1 MNKSTL
7 EIYKECSEIEYEKRT
22 DAEKAVVWQHNEIMV
37 LRDKIKELQ
46 KLNVFN
52 VSPTIQVRRF
62 SGEGSDLS
70 LDSDME
76 LYCGWDIDGDK
87 VIDSLDVVKSMI
99 KVSASGDSV
108 YSGDEIHYQLIVNFN
123 NIIDMGC
130 SIA

>member
-1 MNKSTL
+1 MNKSTF
-7 EIYKECSEIEYEKRT
+7 EIYNQCIEIEYEKRT
-22 DAEKAVVWQHNEIMV
+22 DSEKAVVWQHNEIMV
-37 LRDKIKELQ
+37 LQDKIKELQ

-62 SGEGSDLS
+62 SGKGSDLS

-87 VIDSLDVVKSMI
+87 VMDSLDVVKSMI
-99 KVSASGDSV
+99 KVSSSGDNV
-108 YSGDEIHYQLIVNFN
+108 YDGTEIHYQLIVNFN
-123 NIIDMGC
+123 DIIDMGC

>member
-1 MNKSTL
+1 MNKSTF

-22 DAEKAVVWQHNEIMV
+22 DAEKAVVWQHNEILV

-76 LYCGWDIDGDK
+76 RL
-87 VIDSLDVVKSMI
+87 LTH
-99 KVSASGDSV
+99 
-108 YSGDEIHYQLIVNFN
+108 ET
-123 NIIDMGC
+123 
-130 SIA
+130 

>member
-7 EIYKECSEIEYEKRT
+7 EIYNQCTDIEYEKRT
-22 DAEKAVVWQHNEIMV
+22 DAEKAVVWQHNQIMV

-76 LYCGWDIDGDK
+76 LYCGWDIDADK
-87 VIDSLDVVKSMI
+87 VMDSLEIVKSMI
-99 KVSASGDSV
+99 KVSTSGDNV
-108 YSGDEIHYQLIVNFN
+108 YDRDEIHYQLIINFN

-130 SIA
+130 SIV